1 MKNNTYTQ
9 KRLSDVNKENIRL
22 DSEFYQPL
30 YEEYNKCIE
39 EYNKDKK
46 TVEDICNMYDNNFI
60 PEDDKTYKYYCHVFM
75 ATPESYDGNYYT
87 EEKEIIV
94 SGVTNPFDA
103 SDISVTKPELNF
115 DSEAMTYSWTTVPEL
130 TTELPKGFDW
140 NYYIKYNYIDEYD
153 RTYTEYFSY
162 NPRYDSPGEEV
173 SLYPTSGYTYSYLE
187 TYLELKKYESG
198 KSFTIKIP
206 VDVLPE
212 TLPLEIIG
220 K

>member
-1 MKNNTYTQ
+1 
-9 KRLSDVNKENIRL
+9 
-22 DSEFYQPL
+22 
-30 YEEYNKCIE
+30 
-39 EYNKDKK
+39 
-46 TVEDICNMYDNNFI
+46 
-60 PEDDKTYKYYCHVFM
+60 M
-75 ATPESYDGNYYT
+75 ATPESYGEYYYT

-115 DSEAMTYSWTTVPEL
+115 DSESMTYSWTTVPEL
-130 TTELPKGFDW
+130 TTELPEGFDW

-162 NPRYDSPGEEV
+162 DPEYDSPEKE
-173 SLYPTSGYTYSYLE
+173 STLSTNSGYTYSYLE
-187 TYLELKKYESG
+187 TYLEIEKNESY

-212 TLPLEIIG
+212 NLPLEIIG